1 LLLAVKDGLADGMN
15 YGYDA
20 RMLDDQVTD
29 CSWVVKTDQA
39 DENLVIQGIG
49 AIYED
54 LELPLQIKVGA
65 EGICKF
71 ETQSLSDLDPSLEVY
86 FLDKELNLATKLE
99 AGIPAEFNL
108 ASGEYNDRFYVVFKT
123 AEVLAIDDL
132 NTISDDLVVFY
143 NTTTG
148 SISINNSS
156 EFTAKNVSLYNVLGQ
171 QVVKVNTDYTNV
183 TGVTIPVQVAT
194 GTYLVTFEYNN
205 STTITK
211 KLLIK

>member
-1 LLLAVKDGLADGMN
+1 LLAVKDGLADGMN

-29 CSWVVKTDQA
+29 CSWVVKTDI

-54 LELPLQIKVGA
+54 LELPLEIKVGT
-65 EGICKF
+65 EGGCKF

-86 FLDKELNLATKLE
+86 FLDKELNVSSRLE
-99 AGIPAEFNL
+99 AGTPVEFNL
-108 ASGEYNDRFYVVFKT
+108 AAGEYNDRFYVVFKT
-123 AEVLAIDDL
+123 SEVLAIDDVAT
-132 NTISDDLVVFY
+132 NSEDLIVFY
-143 NTTTG
+143 NATTG

-156 EFTAKNVSLYNVLGQ
+156 EFTAKNVRLYNVLGQ
-171 QVVKVNTDYTNV
+171 QVLKETKDYTNV
-183 TGVTIPVQVAT
+183 TEVLIPVQVAI
-194 GTYLVTFEYNN
+194 GTYLVTFDYNN
-205 STTITK
+205 GAAITK